1 MRFARSAL
9 LEPGNDLFRY
19 GCRFQPR
26 RIVRMTADQHT
37 GFERLDRQSFPLEH
51 LVGYLEARTLETLDP
66 ALDRDPVAMGRRDI
80 EFRPRVDH
88 RNADQAIFLDDVLLR
103 KAGRLE
109 HDRGR
114 VVEHLEIARVID
126 DVGGVAV
133 TPLDLHIPAVDEH
146 AISPKAFSSEVETG
160 SRQENASNQESRAPF
175 RLYRNEA
182 LARRHAKR
190 GIEPHHLAVQVW
202 IVEHVPRPRGELV
215 GMPEPARKRY
225 RRGQAVLRLL
235 RQIGQ

>member
-1 MRFARSAL
+1 MRLAKSAL

-51 LVGYLEARTLETLDP
+51 LVGHLEARTLETLDP

-80 EFRPRVDH
+80 EFRPRVHH
-88 RNADQAIFLDDVLLR
+88 RNADQTIFLDDVLLR
-103 KAGRLE
+103 KAGGLE

-114 VVEHLEIARVID
+114 VVEHLEIARIID

-133 TPLDLHIPAVDEH
+133 TPLDLYIPAVDEH
-146 AISPKAFSSEVETG
+146 CFTESLYWNTSIEV
-160 SRQENASNQESRAPF
+160 P
-175 RLYRNEA
+175 
-182 LARRHAKR
+182 
-190 GIEPHHLAVQVW
+190 
-202 IVEHVPRPRGELV
+202 
-215 GMPEPARKRY
+215 
-225 RRGQAVLRLL
+225 
-235 RQIGQ
+235 

>member
-37 GFERLDRQSFPLEH
+37 GFERLDRQSFALEH
-51 LVGYLEARTLETLDP
+51 LVGHLEARTLETLDP
-66 ALDRDPVAMGRRDI
+66 AL
-80 EFRPRVDH
+80 
-88 RNADQAIFLDDVLLR
+88 
-103 KAGRLE
+103 
-109 HDRGR
+109 DRGR

-146 AISPKAFSSEVETG
+146 CFTESLYWNTSIEV
-160 SRQENASNQESRAPF
+160 P
-175 RLYRNEA
+175 
-182 LARRHAKR
+182 
-190 GIEPHHLAVQVW
+190 
-202 IVEHVPRPRGELV
+202 
-215 GMPEPARKRY
+215 
-225 RRGQAVLRLL
+225 
-235 RQIGQ
+235 